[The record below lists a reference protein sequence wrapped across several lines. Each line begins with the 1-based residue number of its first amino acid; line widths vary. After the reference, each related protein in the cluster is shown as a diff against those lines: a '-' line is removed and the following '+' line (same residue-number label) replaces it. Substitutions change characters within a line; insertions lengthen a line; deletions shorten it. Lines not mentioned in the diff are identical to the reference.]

1 MDPLAIVEIFIGGV
15 MAFMGYRLFVDVL
28 RLWGF
33 IIGGIIGIIVTWLFR
48 IPAVMNLFSIT
59 IPLANDHVTVTLTMA
74 IGFVVLG
81 VIGAIFA
88 NRIKVL
94 IAFMIG
100 FGAAYAVG
108 SFLYNMFTGSTSLLL
123 ALGFGAV
130 IGLLGVR
137 WEEVVLIVSTS
148 FLGAAAIV
156 FGLLTILSGMNNII
170 ATILF
175 FLAGFFGAAAQYRDA
190 HLA

>member
-1 MDPLAIVEIFIGGV
+1 MDPLSIVEIFIGGV

-33 IIGGIIGIIVTWLFR
+33 IIAGAVGVLATLLLRLSGITNLFTIR
-48 IPAVMNLFSIT
+48 IPLSNSVI
-59 IPLANDHVTVTLTMA
+59 VVTLTML

-88 NRIKVL
+88 NRIKVA
-94 IAFMIG
+94 IAFLIG
-100 FGAAYAVG
+100 FGAAFAVG
-108 SFLYNMFTGSTSLLL
+108 SFVYNMLTGSTSLLL
-123 ALGFGAV
+123 ALGIGAV

-137 WEEVVLIVSTS
+137 WEEVVLIISTS
-148 FLGAAAIV
+148 FLGAAVAV
-156 FGLLTILSGMNNII
+156 FGILVIIPSINNII
-170 ATILF
+170 ATIIF

-190 HLA
+190 HLG